1 MEWKTIKWLNLSK
14 NKVSYTN
21 GQKKSY
27 SYMLTFA
34 TIILWLEFY
43 ATNRVVTKG
52 RGPGAGDF
60 PRLLRAW
67 SPATF
72 VVKLNQKSSRKFY
85 IKKDISIE
93 L

>member
-52 RGPGAGDF
+52 RGPGISPGYSEHG
-60 PRLLRAW
+60 PRLL
-67 SPATF
+67 SS
-72 VVKLNQKSSRKFY
+72 LN
-85 IKKDISIE
+85 
-93 L
+93 

>member
-14 NKVSYTN
+14 NKVSYTK

-43 ATNRVVTKG
+43 ATIKSTWICSVVCYL
-52 RGPGAGDF
+52 P
-60 PRLLRAW
+60 
-67 SPATF
+67 
-72 VVKLNQKSSRKFY
+72 
-85 IKKDISIE
+85 
-93 L
+93 

>member
-34 TIILWLEFY
+34 TIILWLELY
-43 ATNRVVTKG
+43 ATINYQVNLNL
-52 RGPGAGDF
+52 F
-60 PRLLRAW
+60 SCLLFAI
-67 SPATF
+67 
-72 VVKLNQKSSRKFY
+72 N
-85 IKKDISIE
+85 
-93 L
+93 